1 MPRPS
6 ADPALSP
13 LLLLRLPFSFQHL
26 MMNLRP
32 SSVSPPPRTR
42 GGDSEI
48 RIGTVNPPRRQ
59 ERDRDTQRCRNR
71 RTEIGRRRVEG
82 DISGWRLE
90 EAKVFL
96 WIVAPSGESSSS
108 SNEVKVSVVDAERFS
123 RDSSDETKRRQRRQK
138 ASAAVALRAAPRP
151 LTLLLRPWAQRRSG
165 LKHYR

>member
-96 WIVAPSGESSSS
+96 WIVAPSGESSS
-108 SNEVKVSVVDAERFS
+108 NEVKVSVVDAERFS

-151 LTLLLRPWAQRRSG
+151 RTLLLRPWAQRRSG